1 MFYIN
6 FVKIY
11 DHIKNHGV
19 ERGLI
24 AVTQHA
30 TSHHRTKHSGHSTQ
44 SSGET
49 SLTNSMPTGPVLFN
63 RPLAFPTVLL
73 IPCLGYQDIRAHG
86 CTSPSCSFGSYQRFA
101 QYDGCASWPPLNPST
116 RLAGHASLT
125 DTFQWNHFRVWSSG
139 PLLGWNAA
147 RRAHRPKW
155 AKLLHRVTASKYI
168 VPVNIS
174 SLFWQFVLQ
183 TLQRLFH
190 DCPWQFVLLIPQA
203 LWQKWTANQTIPR

>member
-1 MFYIN
+1 MQYHKMKIN
-6 FVKIY
+6 SKISGY
-11 DHIKNHGV
+11 VCLRLAKKN
-19 ERGLI
+19 
-24 AVTQHA
+24 T
-30 TSHHRTKHSGHSTQ
+30 
-44 SSGET
+44 
-49 SLTNSMPTGPVLFN
+49 PVLKERN
-63 RPLAFPTVLL
+63 NIA
-73 IPCLGYQDIRAHG
+73 D
-86 CTSPSCSFGSYQRFA
+86 SS
-101 QYDGCASWPPLNPST
+101 
-116 RLAGHASLT
+116 
-125 DTFQWNHFRVWSSG
+125 SSG

-203 LWQKWTANQTIPR
+203 L